1 MKDALASLM
10 PLLCVSHIES
20 VVISMKTPKYMP
32 GKPVKMLLYGL
43 YSLVSAVVYGY
54 AAYEVIYLRFAR
66 ESMLH
71 AYLYNALAIVGA
83 LVVDKLVQNHMLSEK
98 FTVTRKNRAL
108 ARFLLFDNL
117 VSFKTVVYLF
127 YTFILIASRVSVMRP
142 ELVSETFRGFVLS
155 IEYCLILVVAFDKFI
170 DHLSKD
176 MARIRK
182 ISRKFKGVENDEDRS
197 EP

>member
-1 MKDALASLM
+1 MNK
-10 PLLCVSHIES
+10 
-20 VVISMKTPKYMP
+20 PKYIP

-43 YSLVSAVVYGY
+43 YSLVSAAAYGY
-54 AAYEVIYLRFAR
+54 AAYVVIYLQLAR
-66 ESMLH
+66 ESMLQ
-71 AYLYNALAIVGA
+71 AYLYNAGAIVAA
-83 LVVDKLVQNHMLSEK
+83 LVIDKIIQNYMLSEK
-98 FTVTRKNRAL
+98 FIVTRENRAL
-108 ARFLLFDNL
+108 SRFLLFDNL

-127 YTFILIASRVSVMRP
+127 YTFILIASRVSIMQP

-182 ISRKFKGVENDEDRS
+182 ISKKFKGAEDDE
-197 EP
+197 E